1 MPGLQNPYQPDEA
14 ECEFLSIPTTSRPT
28 IYHAGG
34 CSSCKNTGY
43 RGRLGLYEFIRV
55 DEGLRQLIHDRAG
68 DIDLERHARTLSPS
82 ILQDGK
88 DKVLSGLTTVE
99 EVLRVY
105 RSY

>member
-1 MPGLQNPYQPDEA
+1 M
-14 ECEFLSIPTTSRPT
+14 
-28 IYHAGG
+28 
-34 CSSCKNTGY
+34 
-43 RGRLGLYEFIRV
+43 
-55 DEGLRQLIHDRAG
+55 RQLIHDRAG

-88 DKVLSGLTTVE
+88 DKVLDGLTTVE